1 MKIGRKIRNAREDKD
16 LTQVQIAQQIPMN
29 QSSYSKIERDLLEP
43 SIEQLRQICTI
54 LNLDANNLLEIKNN
68 ENKDILF
75 AERVKRDYKEIYEE
89 K

>member
-54 LNLDANNLLEIKNN
+54 LNLDANNLLEIKTN

-75 AERVKRDYKEIYEE
+75 AERVKKDYKEIYEE

>member
-75 AERVKRDYKEIYEE
+75 AERVKRDYKEFYEE